1 MICTVK
7 LGEQSAE
14 FGSFS
19 FFFNPCFFKYFWI
32 SVHVGGGAVK
42 SGLQQAR
49 RRRKF
54 FRIMHPF
61 LKAKCI
67 ILGV

>member
-19 FFFNPCFFKYFWI
+19 VFFICVFKYFWI

-61 LKAKCI
+61 LKAKLI
-67 ILGV
+67 ILEV